1 MPKIS
6 IIIPVYNLKNYIEDT
21 INSILNQSFKDFE
34 LIVVDDGSDDNS
46 VKILEKYPQITLYQ
60 KEHKGAGVIRNFAL
74 KKAVG
79 DYILFLDGDDI
90 FDRDFLLKMHK
101 KIVQNS
107 SDCAICV
114 SREFKKNPKTKGK
127 IHNNFPYPQGWA
139 WDKLVKKELIE
150 KYDLKFSSFNSSED
164 FLFSYGVYFLSN
176 KIVYLDDCLVFHRIR
191 KNSLSKKRE
200 LENIFYASK
209 ELKELLIKNGVFEKR
224 TDDFK
229 NIVLR
234 CLIWHYL
241 DFKNIYKKYSVY
253 KLIKNYENEFNI
265 LDTKDVKFKRYFKIY
280 ESIITSQNYL
290 SFLIKYF
297 LCLR

>member
-46 VKILEKYPQITLYQ
+46 VKILEKYPQIILY
-60 KEHKGAGVIRNFAL
+60 KLTHNGAGCARNYAI
-74 KKAVG
+74 KKARG
-79 DYILFLDGDDI
+79 DYFLFLDGDDI
-90 FDRDFLLKMHK
+90 FDNDFLLKMYQSVFNNK
-101 KIVQNS
+101 A
-107 SDCAICV
+107 DMAICH
-114 SREFKKNPKTKGK
+114 SRELNKQK
-127 IHNNFPYPQGWA
+127 IHTNTPYPQGWA
-139 WDKLVKKELIE
+139 WDKIIKKDLIE
-150 KYDLKFSSFNSSED
+150 KFDLKFSSFNSSED
-164 FLFSYGVYFLSN
+164 FLFSYGAYFSAE

-200 LENIFYASK
+200 LENIFFASK
-209 ELKELLIKNGVFEKR
+209 ELKEFLIKNCVFEKKI
-224 TDDFK
+224 DDFK
-229 NIVLR
+229 NIVLK